1 MPEVHH
7 LHHHLHHLHW
17 TQAGLQQQFINNNL
31 KSIKKHRLTRQ
42 REERGVRPDVQAF
55 EFGQLLIYR
64 HPQQSNWLFTSGK
77 CLRINRR
84 TTKCLEYDE
93 SDFLCQ
99 TWYTTPDTIISS
111 SSSSVAVALLGW
123 EDREAG
129 RWRPQ
134 MLICSDEPQVAASED
149 QPSTILIVFVKIANC
164 ICLNCKVYLLRW
176 DSGGSWWGSS
186 KVNNRKGVKNSI
198 LYTS

>member
-7 LHHHLHHLHW
+7 LHNLHHHLHW
-17 TQAGLQQQFINNNL
+17 TQTGLQQQFINNNI

-42 REERGVRPDVQAF
+42 KEERGVRPDVQAF

-99 TWYTTPDTIISS
+99 TWYTPPGSRHHYIYISS
-111 SSSSVAVALLGW
+111 SSSSGAVARLGHCGYSRYWLNQERQQECTGGKGRGACWAWLISNLPTLLS
-123 EDREAG
+123 
-129 RWRPQ
+129 Q
-134 MLICSDEPQVAASED
+134 YM
-149 QPSTILIVFVKIANC
+149 IL
-164 ICLNCKVYLLRW
+164 
-176 DSGGSWWGSS
+176 
-186 KVNNRKGVKNSI
+186 
-198 LYTS
+198 

>member
-42 REERGVRPDVQAF
+42 KEERGVRPDVQAF

-84 TTKCLEYDE
+84 NNKMPWLWWVRFFVPDMIH
-93 SDFLCQ
+93 
-99 TWYTTPDTIISS
+99 YTRHHYIIFFIFSCGGTVGMGGS
-111 SSSSVAVALLGW
+111 G
-123 EDREAG
+123 G
-129 RWRPQ
+129 R
-134 MLICSDEPQVAASED
+134 QVA
-149 QPSTILIVFVKIANC
+149 STDAH
-164 ICLNCKVYLLRW
+164 LLRW
-176 DSGGSWWGSS
+176 ASGGGQWGSAKYNSSCICQNWKLHLFKLQSVFAQMRFRWHLVRIIKSEQS
-186 KVNNRKGVKNSI
+186 KECQN
-198 LYTS
+198 